1 MTPTKPLSSIL
12 GHLNQEELGSLLE
25 ACGFALRNDTILS
38 IALDEIESQIPHLWS
53 ENGNFNNEF
62 TDVVNDFDLSMLA
75 ILVAT
80 KLAEI
85 TAVQGTS
92 FQKSLVTKGDKNV

>member
-25 ACGFALRNDTILS
+25 ACGFAIRHDTILS
-38 IALDEIESQIPHLWS
+38 AALDEIESQIPHLRE
-53 ENGNFNNEF
+53 ENGNFSNKF
-62 TDVVNDFDLSMLA
+62 ADLVDDFDLSMLA
-75 ILVAT
+75 ILVAA

-92 FQKSLVTKGDKNV
+92 LYRSIFKKNENV